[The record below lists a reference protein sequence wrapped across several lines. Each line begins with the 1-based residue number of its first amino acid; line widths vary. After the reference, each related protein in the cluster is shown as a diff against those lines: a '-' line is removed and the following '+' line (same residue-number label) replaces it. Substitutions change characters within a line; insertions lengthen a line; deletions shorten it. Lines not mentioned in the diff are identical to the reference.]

1 MSENENLSFADIK
14 EKVKEHLK
22 TALEIEEFSITYAK
36 LEKELLI
43 KPERDV
49 WKINVEFKEEEW
61 DRTALFKID
70 PKTGDVLEFKKG
82 YYWRF

>member
-1 MSENENLSFADIK
+1 MSENKNLSFGDIK

-22 TALEIEEFSITYAK
+22 TALGIEEFSITFAK
-36 LEKELLI
+36 LEKE
-43 KPERDV
+43 V
-49 WKINVEFKEEEW
+49 WKINVEFKEGDW

-70 PKTGDVLEFKKG
+70 AITGEVLEFRKD